1 MGHLLLETSMPFQ
14 EGRQHRSLSRVHYL
28 WPRGIFI
35 LHEAKGLLLP
45 LTRVT
50 YDCSVLQS

>member
-14 EGRQHRSLSRVHYL
+14 EGRQHGSFSRVHYL
-28 WPRGIFI
+28 WPQGIFI
-35 LHEAKGLLLP
+35 LHEAKGLLLHV
-45 LTRVT
+45 TQVT